1 MTAEPA
7 SEPVVGSAS
16 EPVAGSASGS
26 LAGPVPDAAG
36 RTRLLRALRI
46 RYAVLGLVLAALWV
60 GRSGEPAWEHALRTV
75 AVMLTIRP
83 LLRVTLRYRLRELR
97 SQASASRYVAWLIAI
112 RLTMVGAALGVSWL
126 IGYLLDP
133 AHRHATV
140 RALVLRLALLAL
152 TIPLQLYV
160 ERRHRGPGHAAA
172 SPMLWRR
179 FITAKVGL
187 VLVALGAEVLLQHWL
202 GPRADLVVAAGLFVT
217 VTLLGPWVHRRYLTG
232 ASPRQPRVLPGLSG
246 SPVNARALGE
256 GLHDNEGRGGR
267 SQRRG

>member
-1 MTAEPA
+1 M
-7 SEPVVGSAS
+7 
-16 EPVAGSASGS
+16 
-26 LAGPVPDAAG
+26 
-36 RTRLLRALRI
+36 LRI
-46 RYAVLGLVLAALWV
+46 RYAVLGLALAALWV

-112 RLTMVGAALGVSWL
+112 RLAMVAAALGVSWL

-152 TIPLQLYV
+152 TIPLQLYI

-172 SPMLWRR
+172 SPMLWHR
-179 FITAKVGL
+179 FITAKIGL
-187 VLVALGAEVLLQHWL
+187 VLVALGAEVVLQHWL
-202 GPRADLVVAAGLFVT
+202 GGRADLVVAAGLFVT
-217 VTLLGPWVHRRYLTG
+217 VALLGPWTHRRYLTG
-232 ASPRQPRVLPGLSG
+232 GSPRQPRVLAGLAG
-246 SPVNARALGE
+246 SRVNDRALGE
-256 GLHDNEGRGGR
+256 GLHDNEGRDRR